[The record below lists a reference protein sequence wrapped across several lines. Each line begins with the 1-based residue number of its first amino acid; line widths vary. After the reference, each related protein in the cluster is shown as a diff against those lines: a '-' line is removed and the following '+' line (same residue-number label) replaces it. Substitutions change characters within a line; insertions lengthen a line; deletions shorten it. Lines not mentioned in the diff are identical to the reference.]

1 MLNSQT
7 KLPKKLE
14 TVLNAFGKR
23 GQKTHAYTLIWTIPL
38 LQNDSGLVDGDLDFE
53 YQVSLDR
60 GCGLSLRGQMWYF
73 GGGGTYSRQVSSK
86 AIL

>member
-14 TVLNAFGKR
+14 TVLNGSGKR

-38 LQNDSGLVDGDLDFE
+38 LQNDSGLVDGDLDFD
-53 YQVSLDR
+53 YQVVLDF
-60 GCGLSLRGQMWYF
+60 GCGISLRGQMWYI
-73 GGGGTYSRQVSSK
+73 GGGPGYLRQVSSK
-86 AIL
+86 VN

>member
-14 TVLNAFGKR
+14 MVLNGSGKR
-23 GQKTHAYTLIWTIPL
+23 GQKTHAHTLIWTIPL
-38 LQNDSGLVDGDLDFE
+38 LQNDSGLVDGDLDFDS
-53 YQVSLDR
+53 QVSLAR
-60 GCGLSLRGQMWYF
+60 GCGLSFRGQMWYF
-73 GGGGTYSRQVSSK
+73 GGEGVYRRQVSSK